1 MGLRTNES
9 EREELK
15 GRDEGGREG
24 CKKKEIQRARG
35 EKTDEA
41 EHALHVRT
49 PSLYTVE
56 N

>member
-15 GRDEGGREG
+15 GREG

-41 EHALHVRT
+41 EHALHVRST
-49 PSLYTVE
+49 Y
-56 N
+56 